1 MTFNE
6 LETTKDQRPTVT
18 IVGSGMCGMFTGLA
32 LDRRGFD
39 VTIIERDVPPPDC
52 SANEAFFSWQRKGV
66 AQFRHPHAFLGLM
79 CSVLEE
85 NYPDL
90 LERFF
95 EAGARKVSF
104 EDSIP
109 DHLKPQYN
117 PEPGD
122 EKMWVL
128 MCRRATM
135 ETVLRTYVTQTT
147 KVTIRNQV
155 SVADIITE
163 KNDSQEVFIRGL
175 SLIDHQESNKRS
187 ELFSDIVI
195 DATGR
200 SSKFDKWLT
209 SSGVNIKEERDDAE
223 IVYYTRHYR
232 LKDGVSEPP
241 RDAKNPSMG
250 DLGYMKYGI
259 FPGDGGHFALII
271 CLPNE
276 EKELRKAIKSGEK
289 FDEIGMTIPGL
300 RPWLSKNKSE
310 ATTAPFGIGNIHA
323 VWRDF
328 TGAGNN
334 RLLNFFAVGD
344 SAIRTNPLYGRGCS
358 TGALHAHILAD
369 ILSTESD
376 PWSRALRFQE
386 ESERKVRPIF
396 QASLN
401 EDKRGIKRAAAIR
414 EGVNLD
420 KADSLKRWFALAFGD
435 ALMAASRDKLF
446 IHREVMKTINLV
458 EKPGEFLKNKKIQ
471 RTVFKYMLRGR
482 KRNAG
487 SRIQPGLTR
496 PKMLEFLTELDSKQD
511 LGDQADKSLPKAAA
525 SAS

>member
-209 SSGVNIKEERDDAE
+209 SSGFNIKEERDDAE

-414 EGVNLD
+414 EGVDLD
-420 KADSLKRWFALAFGD
+420 KADSLKKWFALAFGD

-511 LGDQADKSLPKAAA
+511 LGDQADKSLPRAAA

>member
-209 SSGVNIKEERDDAE
+209 SSGVNIREERDDAE

-414 EGVNLD
+414 EGVDLD
-420 KADSLKRWFALAFGD
+420 KADSLKKWFALAFGD

-511 LGDQADKSLPKAAA
+511 LGDQADKSLPRAAA

>member
-414 EGVNLD
+414 EGVDLD
-420 KADSLKRWFALAFGD
+420 KADSLKKWFALAFGD

-511 LGDQADKSLPKAAA
+511 LGDQADKSLPRAAA

>member
-18 IVGSGMCGMFTGLA
+18 IVGSGMCGMLTGLA
-32 LDRRGFD
+32 LDRRGFQ

-52 SANEAFFSWQRKGV
+52 SANEAFFSWQREGV

-104 EDSIP
+104 EESIP

-414 EGVNLD
+414 EGVDLD
-420 KADSLKRWFALAFGD
+420 KADSLKKWFALAFGD

-446 IHREVMKTINLV
+446 IHREVMKTINLI

-511 LGDQADKSLPKAAA
+511 LGDQADKSLPRAAA

>member
-18 IVGSGMCGMFTGLA
+18 IVGSGMCGMLTGLA
-32 LDRRGFD
+32 LDRRGFQ

-414 EGVNLD
+414 EGVDLD
-420 KADSLKRWFALAFGD
+420 KADSLKKWFALAFGD

-446 IHREVMKTINLV
+446 IHREVMKTINLI

-511 LGDQADKSLPKAAA
+511 LGDQADKSLPRAAA

>member
-18 IVGSGMCGMFTGLA
+18 IVGSGMCGMLTGLA
-32 LDRRGFD
+32 LDRRGFQ

-104 EDSIP
+104 EESIP

-209 SSGVNIKEERDDAE
+209 SSGVNIKEECDDAE

-414 EGVNLD
+414 EGVDLD
-420 KADSLKRWFALAFGD
+420 KADSLKKWFALAFGD

-482 KRNAG
+482 KRNAE

-496 PKMLEFLTELDSKQD
+496 PKMLEFLTEIDSKQD
-511 LGDQADKSLPKAAA
+511 LGDQADKSLPRAAA

>member
-18 IVGSGMCGMFTGLA
+18 IVGSGMCGMLTGLA
-32 LDRRGFD
+32 LDRRGFQ

-175 SLIDHQESNKRS
+175 SLIDHKESNKRS

-414 EGVNLD
+414 EGVDLD
-420 KADSLKRWFALAFGD
+420 KADSLKKWFALAFGD

-446 IHREVMKTINLV
+446 IHREVMKTINLI

-511 LGDQADKSLPKAAA
+511 LGDQADKSLPRAAA

>member
-18 IVGSGMCGMFTGLA
+18 IVGSGMCGMLTGLA
-32 LDRRGFD
+32 LDRRGFQ

-163 KNDSQEVFIRGL
+163 KNDNQEVFIRGL

-369 ILSTESD
+369 VLSTESD

-414 EGVNLD
+414 EGVDLD
-420 KADSLKRWFALAFGD
+420 KADSLKKWFALAFGD

-511 LGDQADKSLPKAAA
+511 LGDQADKSLPRAAA

>member
-414 EGVNLD
+414 EGVDLD
-420 KADSLKRWFALAFGD
+420 KADSLKKWFALAFGD

-446 IHREVMKTINLV
+446 IHREVMKTINLI

-511 LGDQADKSLPKAAA
+511 LGDQADKSLPRAAA

>member
-18 IVGSGMCGMFTGLA
+18 IVGSGMCGMLTGLA
-32 LDRRGFD
+32 LDRRGFQ

-104 EDSIP
+104 EESIP

-187 ELFSDIVI
+187 KLFSDIVI

-414 EGVNLD
+414 EGVDLD
-420 KADSLKRWFALAFGD
+420 KADSLKKWFALAFGD
-435 ALMAASRDKLF
+435 ALLAASRDKLF
-446 IHREVMKTINLV
+446 IHREVMKTINLI

-471 RTVFKYMLRGR
+471 RTVLKYMLRGR

-496 PKMLEFLTELDSKQD
+496 PKMLEFLTELNSKQD
-511 LGDQADKSLPKAAA
+511 LGDQADKSLPRAAA

>member
-1 MTFNE
+1 
-6 LETTKDQRPTVT
+6 
-18 IVGSGMCGMFTGLA
+18 
-32 LDRRGFD
+32 
-39 VTIIERDVPPPDC
+39 
-52 SANEAFFSWQRKGV
+52 
-66 AQFRHPHAFLGLM
+66 
-79 CSVLEE
+79 
-85 NYPDL
+85 
-90 LERFF
+90 
-95 EAGARKVSF
+95 
-104 EDSIP
+104 
-109 DHLKPQYN
+109 
-117 PEPGD
+117 
-122 EKMWVL
+122 
-128 MCRRATM
+128 
-135 ETVLRTYVTQTT
+135 
-147 KVTIRNQV
+147 
-155 SVADIITE
+155 
-163 KNDSQEVFIRGL
+163 
-175 SLIDHQESNKRS
+175 
-187 ELFSDIVI
+187 
-195 DATGR
+195 
-200 SSKFDKWLT
+200 
-209 SSGVNIKEERDDAE
+209 
-223 IVYYTRHYR
+223 
-232 LKDGVSEPP
+232 
-241 RDAKNPSMG
+241 MG

-276 EKELRKAIKSGEK
+276 EKELREAIKSGEK

-300 RPWLSKNKSE
+300 RPWLSKNKSD

-414 EGVNLD
+414 EGVDLD

-511 LGDQADKSLPKAAA
+511 LGDQADKSLPRAAA

>member
-446 IHREVMKTINLV
+446 IHREIMKTINLV

-482 KRNAG
+482 RRNAG

>member
-18 IVGSGMCGMFTGLA
+18 IVGSGMCGMLTGLA
-32 LDRRGFD
+32 LDRRGFQ

-104 EDSIP
+104 EESIP

-414 EGVNLD
+414 EGVDLD
-420 KADSLKRWFALAFGD
+420 KADSLKKWFALAFGD
-435 ALMAASRDKLF
+435 ALLAASRDKLF
-446 IHREVMKTINLV
+446 IHREVMKTINLI

-471 RTVFKYMLRGR
+471 RTVLKYMLRGR

-496 PKMLEFLTELDSKQD
+496 PKMLEFLTELNSKQD
-511 LGDQADKSLPKAAA
+511 LGDQADKSLPRAAA

>member
-18 IVGSGMCGMFTGLA
+18 IVGSGMCGMLTGLA
-32 LDRRGFD
+32 LDRRGFQ

-414 EGVNLD
+414 EGVDLD
-420 KADSLKRWFALAFGD
+420 KADSLKKWFALAFGD

-511 LGDQADKSLPKAAA
+511 FGDQADKSLPRAAA

>member
-1 MTFNE
+1 MNTNQMAME
-6 LETTKDQRPTVT
+6 NDNKPTVT
-18 IVGSGMCGMFTGLA
+18 IVGSGICGMFTGLA

-39 VTIIERDVPPPDC
+39 VTVIERDIPPPDC
-52 SANEAFFSWQRKGV
+52 SANEAFFSWARRGV

-90 LERFF
+90 LEHFF

-104 EDSIP
+104 EDSVP
-109 DHLKPQYN
+109 DHLKSQYQ

-135 ETVLRTYVTQTT
+135 ETVLRKYVTQTSS
-147 KVTIRNQV
+147 VTIRNQI
-155 SVADIITE
+155 SVTGIIANS
-163 KNDSQEVFIRGL
+163 NDDREVVMQGL
-175 SLIDHQESNKRS
+175 KLVDRSDNDKRS
-187 ELFSDIVI
+187 ELYSDLII

-200 SSKFDKWLT
+200 SSKFDKWLRDY
-209 SSGVNIKEERDDAE
+209 GVEIKEERDDAE
-223 IVYYTRHYR
+223 IVYYTRHYC
-232 LKDGVSEPP
+232 LKDGIPEPP

-276 EKELRKAIKSGEK
+276 EKELREAIKNGQE
-289 FDEIGMTIPGL
+289 FDQIGMTIPGL
-300 RPWLSKNKSE
+300 RPWLSPDKSD
-310 ATTAPFGIGNIHA
+310 ATTSPFGIGNIHA

-328 TGAGNN
+328 TSAENM

-369 ILSTESD
+369 VLSTHRD
-376 PWSRALRFQE
+376 PWQRALEFKR
-386 ESERKVRPIF
+386 ESELKVRPIF
-396 QASLN
+396 QASLS
-401 EDKRGIKRAAAIR
+401 EDRKGIKRAAAVR
-414 EGVNLD
+414 EGANLD
-420 KADSLKRWFALAFGD
+420 KADSFKKWFALAFGD
-435 ALMAASRDKLF
+435 ALVAASRDKLF
-446 IHREVMKTINLV
+446 IHRQIMKTINLV
-458 EKPGEFLKNKKIQ
+458 EKPGDFLKNKKIQ
-471 RTVFKYMLRGR
+471 RTVLLYMLRGR
-482 KRNAG
+482 KRNSG

-496 PKMLEFLTELDSKQD
+496 PTMMEFLTELTSDGSTD
-511 LGDQADKSLPKAAA
+511 NQADKSLPKAAA

>member
-18 IVGSGMCGMFTGLA
+18 IVGSGMCGMLTGLA
-32 LDRRGFD
+32 LDRRGFQ

-175 SLIDHQESNKRS
+175 SLIDHQENNKRS
-187 ELFSDIVI
+187 ELFSDVVI

-386 ESERKVRPIF
+386 ESEKKMRPIF

-414 EGVNLD
+414 EGVDLD
-420 KADSLKRWFALAFGD
+420 KADSLKKWFALAFGD

-496 PKMLEFLTELDSKQD
+496 PKMLEFLTELDSKQN
-511 LGDQADKSLPKAAA
+511 LGDQADKSLPRAAA
-525 SAS
+525 STS

>member
-18 IVGSGMCGMFTGLA
+18 IVGSGMCGMLTGLA
-32 LDRRGFD
+32 LDRRGFQ

-104 EDSIP
+104 EESIP

-414 EGVNLD
+414 EGVDLD
-420 KADSLKRWFALAFGD
+420 KADSLKKWFALAFGD

-511 LGDQADKSLPKAAA
+511 LGDQADKSLPRAAA